1 MDKARKRFTQQPE
14 EIKIIFVPQCN
25 KCRFNRGLTVCDKF
39 TAKPTK
45 YMKNEQECPVKEGI

>member
-25 KCRFNRGLTVCDKF
+25 KCKHNINYSSCQKF
-39 TAKPTK
+39 QNKPLA
-45 YMKNEQECPVKEGI
+45 YIKNEQECPIKEED